1 MPFFEKLSEILA
13 FDKPY
18 AEYELLE
25 REPGEPKH
33 MFGWDDVYSQGADAK
48 IPCPNTID
56 DIEHELKKVFRSD
69 INKDIIFTKLKA
81 GKGRVLLVHIN
92 GMANADILSKY
103 IIKPI
108 IAISEDIQLTF
119 DFLKESCL
127 AIAETAIESNLSE
140 IKLAVMQGQTALFI
154 DNQNSALI
162 LETRGFEKRSVSEAE
177 NEKVVRGPKEGF
189 NESLRTN
196 ITLIRRIIKADDLVV
211 ETKLSGG
218 DNNTS
223 IAIVYR
229 DGIANRTLIDEVKKR
244 ISRINIRIVIS
255 TGIIEQ
261 LIEDSPS
268 SPLPQTLA
276 TERPDRTANYIMRG
290 SVAVLADGTPF
301 AIIVPITLSTLMSSS
316 EDVYLRRPVGSLM
329 RIVRYAGAS
338 VSILLPGY
346 FLALA
351 LYHQGLL
358 STEVL
363 STVVQSRQAVFEPLG
378 LEMLLILLIF
388 QLIRE
393 AGMRVPGN
401 IGQAIGIIGGLIL
414 GQAAVAANIASSV
427 VLIVVALSGLGN
439 FCIPDYSSQLAA
451 SYFRIGLLI
460 AAWMG
465 GLLGLSA
472 AFMLLIVYL
481 ADLKSFGVPFLSPY
495 APKTYS
501 KRPFILRGK
510 IGFNHRSEDYM
521 NAACETLPKKKSKET
536 N

>member
-1 MPFFEKLSEILA
+1 MSFFGKLSEKLA

-18 AEYELLE
+18 SEYELLE
-25 REPGEPKH
+25 REPGEPEN
-33 MFGWDDVYSQGADAK
+33 MFGWNDVYAQGEEERKA
-48 IPCPNTID
+48 CPSSID
-56 DIEHELKKVFRSD
+56 EIERELKRIFRSD
-69 INKDIIFTKLKA
+69 INKDVIFTKLKA
-81 GKGRVLLVHIN
+81 GRSKVLLVHMN
-92 GMANADILSKY
+92 GMASADTLSEY

-108 IAISEDIQLTF
+108 IRLTEDVDPTFEFLT
-119 DFLKESCL
+119 ECCL
-127 AIAETAIESNLSE
+127 EIAETSLKDDLTE
-140 IKLAVMQGQTALFI
+140 IKLAVMQGQTALFLGG
-154 DNQNSALI
+154 QCSALI

-196 ITLIRRIIKADDLVV
+196 ITLIRRIIKSDDLVV
-211 ETKLSGG
+211 ESKLAGS

-223 IAIVYR
+223 IAIIYR
-229 DGIANRTLIDEVKKR
+229 DGIADRTLIDEVKKR
-244 ISRINIRIVIS
+244 LIRINTRTVIS

-276 TERPDRTANYIMRG
+276 TERPDRTSNYIMRG
-290 SVAVLADGTPF
+290 GVAVLADGTPF
-301 AIIVPITLSTLMSSS
+301 AIIVPITFSTLMSSS
-316 EDVYLRRPVGSLM
+316 EDVYLRKPVGTIM
-329 RIVRYAGAS
+329 RVVRYAGAAIS
-338 VSILLPGY
+338 LLLPGY

-363 STVVQSRQAVFEPLG
+363 STVVKSRQAVFEPLG
-378 LEMLLILLIF
+378 LEMLLILIIF

-427 VLIVVALSGLGN
+427 VLIIVALSGLGN
-439 FCIPDYSSQLAA
+439 FCIPDYSSQLAS
-451 SYFRIGLLI
+451 SYFRIAFML

-472 AFMLLIVYL
+472 AFMLFVAYL
-481 ADLKSFGVPFLSPY
+481 ASLKSFGVPFLAPY

-501 KRPFILRGK
+501 KRPLILRGN
-510 IGFNHRSEDYM
+510 IGNNHRAEDYM
-521 NAACETLPKKKSKET
+521 NAVDDTLPKKHSSK
-536 N
+536 